1 MYELDKL
8 LGKVVTM
15 KTLTG
20 DEVMGTLLGIDTDN
34 DYITLQSPKAVLIN
48 GQDIIIGPMCF
59 SATTEQLVVRLTNVF
74 FIVESLPE
82 SAQDYLSV
90 IQSEKAPVIVEE
102 DTDSDN

>member
-1 MYELDKL
+1 MYELDTL

-20 DEVMGTLLGIDTDN
+20 DEIMGTLLGVDTDN
-34 DYITLQSPKAVLIN
+34 QYITLQSPKAVLIN
-48 GQDIIIGPMCF
+48 GKDIIIGPMCF
-59 SATTEQLVVRLTNVF
+59 SAITEQLVVRLSNVF

-82 SAQDYLSV
+82 SASDYLSV
-90 IQSEKAPVIVEE
+90 IQEEKPAQIIDE